1 MGTILIKNA
10 NIVNRGSIKK
20 ASVLVKDNIIQSVG
34 CTDTVADRTIDA
46 DGMFLLPGIIDDHV
60 HFRDPGL
67 THKATMASESRLAAL
82 GGVTTIFDM
91 PNTKPQTTTLQ
102 ALEDKFSYA
111 SDNCLVNYSFYL
123 GATNDNIAEI
133 EKLQTGQACG
143 VKLFMGSSTGNMLV
157 DGKESL
163 NRLFSASPVIIA
175 AHCEDQQIIEQNI
188 ERYKKECQGEPSVEY
203 HHLIRSIEACYSST
217 STAIELANNNNA
229 RLHVMHVSTDKEL
242 SLFEDKPLDRSKKIT
257 AEFCPHHLFF
267 TDKDMAATHGGIK
280 CNPAIK
286 GEECRKA
293 LRSALSTDKCDVV
306 GTDHAPHLWSEKQ
319 GGALTAASGMPVLPY
334 SLNVMLELM
343 DLGYIS
349 ITQIVGKMA
358 HNPATLFGIQKRGFI
373 EPGYFADLVLVAKES
388 FTADGANLPSIC
400 KWSPF
405 TGHRFD
411 WKVKYTLV
419 NGNIINNCG
428 VLNTDYRGQR
438 VKFE

>member
-1 MGTILIKNA
+1 MGTILIRNA
-10 NIVNRGSIKK
+10 NIVNRGSVRK
-20 ASVLVKDNIIQSVG
+20 ASVLVKDNLIQSVDYAG
-34 CTDTVADRTIDA
+34 SSADYTIDA
-46 DGMFLLPGIIDDHV
+46 TDMYLLPGVIDDHV

-111 SDNCLVNYSFYL
+111 ADNCLVNYSFYL

-133 EKLQTGQACG
+133 EKLQPGQACG
-143 VKLFMGSSTGNMLV
+143 IKLFMGSSTGNMLV
-157 DGKESL
+157 DGRDSL

-175 AHCEDQQIIEQNI
+175 AHCENQQIIERNI
-188 ERYKKECQGEPSVEY
+188 ERYKKECGGEPSLEY
-203 HHLIRSIEACYSST
+203 HHLIRSVESCYSST
-217 STAIELANNNNA
+217 ATAVELAERNNA
-229 RLHVMHVSTDKEL
+229 RLHVMHISTDKEL
-242 SLFEDKPLDRSKKIT
+242 ELFENRHLDRNKKIT

-267 TDKDMAATHGGIK
+267 TNSDMAATKGAIK

-286 GEECRKA
+286 GAECRDA
-293 LRSALSTDKCDVV
+293 LRRALSTDICDVI

-343 DLGYIS
+343 DLGYIT
-349 ITQIVGKMA
+349 ITQIAYKMA

-373 EPGYFADLVLVAKES
+373 EPGFFADLVLVAKES
-388 FTADGANLPSIC
+388 FTANGAALPGIC

-405 TGHRFD
+405 TGHRFG
-411 WKVKYTLV
+411 WTVKYTLI
-419 NGNIINNCG
+419 NGNIVNNCG
-428 VLNTDYRGQR
+428 NLSTDSRGQR